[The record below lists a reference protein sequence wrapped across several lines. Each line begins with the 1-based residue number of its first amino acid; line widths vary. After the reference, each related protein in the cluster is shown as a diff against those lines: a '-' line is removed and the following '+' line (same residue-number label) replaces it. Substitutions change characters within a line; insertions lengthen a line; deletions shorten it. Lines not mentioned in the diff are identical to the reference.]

1 MNLIDFSSHPFR
13 YARVLINTVKLREIC
28 DDSVLE
34 KGSEGSEGSKDTK
47 GSKGHRMR

>member
-13 YARVLINTVKLREIC
+13 YARVLINAVKLREIC

-34 KGSEGSEGSKDTK
+34 KGSEGSKDTK